1 MLLKKS
7 KRSLITMTDEVKS
20 QNEQTGDSGEQTAQT
35 NEQTVQSNSN
45 DTNWKSLHENEVDYN
60 KKLRGKNQELQT
72 KLEQFEKTQAESRQK
87 KMEEAGEFK
96 TIIAEKDQTIE
107 SLTKKAGEYD
117 NYLNTRKSELLES
130 FSEDDRE
137 QFSHLPLTDI
147 EKLSKRLN
155 VSKSNV
161 PNVPEGRDAKL
172 GEFGGY
178 GSYQEWATK
187 DPKGY
192 EKANK
197 NITNGDIKIGY
208 L

>member
-7 KRSLITMTDEVKS
+7 KRSLITMTDEVKN

-35 NEQTVQSNSN
+35 NEQTVQSNTN

-60 KKLRGKNQELQT
+60 KKLRGKNQELQS
-72 KLEQFEKTQAESRQK
+72 KLEQFEKNEAAARQK

-96 TIIAEKDQTIE
+96 TIIAEKDSQIE

-137 QFSHLPLTDI
+137 QFSHLPLNDI

-178 GSYQEWATK
+178 SSYQEWATK
-187 DPKGY
+187 DPAGY
-192 EKANK
+192 QKANTPQTSGK
-197 NITNGDIKIGY
+197 IKIGY
-208 L
+208 

>member
-1 MLLKKS
+1 MAE
-7 KRSLITMTDEVKS
+7 EV
-20 QNEQTGDSGEQTAQT
+20 QNQTEQAGISGEQTAQT
-35 NEQTVQSNSN
+35 NDQTDQSNTN

-60 KKLRGKNQELQT
+60 KKLRGKNQELQS
-72 KLEQFEKTQAESRQK
+72 KLEQFEKNEAAARQK

-96 TIIAEKDQTIE
+96 TIIAEKDSQIE

-137 QFSHLPLTDI
+137 QFSHLPLNDI

-161 PNVPEGRDAKL
+161 PNVPETGT
-172 GEFGGY
+172 
-178 GSYQEWATK
+178 SS
-187 DPKGY
+187 
-192 EKANK
+192 N
-197 NITNGDIKIGY
+197 N
-208 L
+208 

>member
-1 MLLKKS
+1 MAE
-7 KRSLITMTDEVKS
+7 EV
-20 QNEQTGDSGEQTAQT
+20 QNQTEQAGISGEQTAQT
-35 NEQTVQSNSN
+35 NDQSDQSNSN

-60 KKLRGKNQELQT
+60 KKLRGKNQELQA
-72 KLEQFEKTQAESRQK
+72 KLEQFEKNEAAARQK

-96 TIIAEKDQTIE
+96 TIIAEKDSEIE
-107 SLTKKAGEYD
+107 SLKKHKQEFDDYKKS
-117 NYLNTRKSELLES
+117 RKDKLLES

-161 PNVPEGRDAKL
+161 PNVPEGRDANL

-178 GSYQEWATK
+178 SSYQEWASK
-187 DPKGY
+187 DPEGY
-192 EKANK
+192 KNANQSPQ
-197 NITNGDIKIGY
+197 GQGIKIGY
-208 L
+208 GN

>member
-1 MLLKKS
+1 
-7 KRSLITMTDEVKS
+7 MTEEVKT
-20 QNEQTGDSGEQTAQT
+20 QNEQTVSSGEQTAQT
-35 NEQTVQSNSN
+35 NDQTDQSKSN
-45 DTNWKSLHENEVDYN
+45 DTNWKSLHENEVEYN
-60 KKLRGKNQELQT
+60 KKLRGNNQ
-72 KLEQFEKTQAESRQK
+72 KLESELEQYKKNEAASRQK

-96 TIIAEKDQTIE
+96 TIIAEKDQHIE
-107 SLTKKAGEYD
+107 SLTKKATEYD

-137 QFSHLPLTDI
+137 QFSHLSLSDI

-178 GSYQEWATK
+178 SSYQEWATK
-187 DPKGY
+187 DPAGY
-192 EKANK
+192 QKANTPQTSGK
-197 NITNGDIKIGY
+197 IKSGY
-208 L
+208 

>member
-1 MLLKKS
+1 MAE
-7 KRSLITMTDEVKS
+7 EV
-20 QNEQTGDSGEQTAQT
+20 QNQTEQAGISGEQTAQT
-35 NEQTVQSNSN
+35 NEQTAQSNSN

-60 KKLRGKNQELQT
+60 KKLRGKNQELQA
-72 KLEQFEKTQAESRQK
+72 KLEQFEKNEAASRQK

-96 TIIAEKDQTIE
+96 TIIAEKDTEIE
-107 SLTKKAGEYD
+107 SLTKKATEYD
-117 NYLNTRKSELLES
+117 NYLNTRKSEILES

-137 QFSHLPLTDI
+137 QFSHLSLSDI

-178 GSYQEWATK
+178 SSYQEWASK
-187 DPKGY
+187 DPSGY
-192 EKANK
+192 EKS
-197 NITNGDIKIGY
+197 TNPATSGKIKIGY
-208 L
+208 

>member
-1 MLLKKS
+1 MAE
-7 KRSLITMTDEVKS
+7 EVKT
-20 QNEQTGDSGEQTAQT
+20 QNEQTVSPGEQTAQT
-35 NEQTVQSNSN
+35 DQTDQSNSN
-45 DTNWKSLHENEVDYN
+45 DTDWKALHGTEVDYN
-60 KKLRGKNQELQT
+60 KKLRGKNQALES
-72 KLEQFEKTQAESRQK
+72 KLEQFEEDKAASRQK

-96 TIIAEKDQTIE
+96 TILAEKDSEIE

-137 QFSHLPLTDI
+137 QFNHLPLSDI

-155 VSKSNV
+155 VSTTNV

-178 GSYQEWATK
+178 ESFQEWATK
-187 DPKGY
+187 DPDGY
-192 EKANK
+192 KKANQSPA
-197 NITNGDIKIGY
+197 GQGIKIGY
-208 L
+208 GN

>member
-1 MLLKKS
+1 MAE
-7 KRSLITMTDEVKS
+7 EV
-20 QNEQTGDSGEQTAQT
+20 QNQTEQAGISGEQTAQT
-35 NEQTVQSNSN
+35 NDQTDQSNTN

-60 KKLRGKNQELQT
+60 KKLRGKNQELQS
-72 KLEQFEKTQAESRQK
+72 KLEQFEKNEAAARQK

-96 TIIAEKDQTIE
+96 TIIAEKDQHIE
-107 SLTKKAGEYD
+107 SLTKKATEYD

-137 QFSHLPLTDI
+137 QFSHLPLNDI

-178 GSYQEWATK
+178 SSYQEWATK
-187 DPKGY
+187 DPAGY
-192 EKANK
+192 QKANTPQTSGK
-197 NITNGDIKIGY
+197 IKIGY
-208 L
+208 

>member
-1 MLLKKS
+1 MAE
-7 KRSLITMTDEVKS
+7 EVKN
-20 QNEQTGDSGEQTAQT
+20 QTEQAGISGEQTAQT
-35 NEQTVQSNSN
+35 NDQSDQSNSN

-60 KKLRGKNQELQT
+60 KKLRGKNQELQS
-72 KLEQFEKTQAESRQK
+72 KLEQFEKNEAAARQK

-96 TIIAEKDQTIE
+96 TIIAEKDSQIE

-130 FSEDDRE
+130 FSEDDRD
-137 QFSHLPLTDI
+137 QFSHLPLSDI

-155 VSKSNV
+155 VSKQNV

-178 GSYQEWATK
+178 KSYEEWAAK

-192 EKANK
+192 KSANQSPQ
-197 NITNGDIKIGY
+197 GQGIKIGY
-208 L
+208 GN

>member
-1 MLLKKS
+1 MAE
-7 KRSLITMTDEVKS
+7 EVKN
-20 QNEQTGDSGEQTAQT
+20 QNEQTVSPGEQTAQT
-35 NEQTVQSNSN
+35 DQTDQSKTI
-45 DTNWKSLHENEVDYN
+45 DTDWKALHGTEVDYN
-60 KKLRGKNQELQT
+60 KKLRGKNQDLET
-72 KLEQFEKTQAESRQK
+72 KLEQFEKDKASSRQK

-96 TIIAEKDQTIE
+96 TIIAEKDSEIE

-137 QFSHLPLTDI
+137 QFNHLPLSDI

-178 GSYQEWATK
+178 KSYEEWAAK
-187 DPKGY
+187 DPDGY
-192 EKANK
+192 KNANQSPE
-197 NITNGDIKIGY
+197 GQGIKIGY
-208 L
+208 GN

>member
-1 MLLKKS
+1 
-7 KRSLITMTDEVKS
+7 MTEEVKT
-20 QNEQTGDSGEQTAQT
+20 QNEQTVSPGEQTAQT
-35 NEQTVQSNSN
+35 NDQTDQSNTN

-60 KKLRGKNQELQT
+60 KKLRGKNQELQS
-72 KLEQFEKTQAESRQK
+72 KLEQFEKNEAAARQK

-96 TIIAEKDQTIE
+96 TIIAEKDSEIE
-107 SLTKKAGEYD
+107 SLKKHKQEFDDYKKS
-117 NYLNTRKSELLES
+117 RKDKLLES

-161 PNVPEGRDAKL
+161 PNVPEGRDANL

-178 GSYQEWATK
+178 SSYQEWASK
-187 DPKGY
+187 DPEGY
-192 EKANK
+192 KNANQSPQ
-197 NITNGDIKIGY
+197 GQGIKIGY
-208 L
+208 GN

>member
-1 MLLKKS
+1 MAE
-7 KRSLITMTDEVKS
+7 EVKN
-20 QNEQTGDSGEQTAQT
+20 QNEQTGDSGEQTSQT

-72 KLEQFEKTQAESRQK
+72 KLEQFEKNEAAARQK

-137 QFSHLPLTDI
+137 QFSHLSLSDI

-178 GSYQEWATK
+178 SSYQEWATK
-187 DPKGY
+187 DPDGY
-192 EKANK
+192 KKSNQSPE
-197 NITNGDIKIGY
+197 GQGIKIGY
-208 L
+208 GN

>member
-1 MLLKKS
+1 MAE
-7 KRSLITMTDEVKS
+7 EVKN
-20 QNEQTGDSGEQTAQT
+20 QNEQTVSPGEQTAQT
-35 NEQTVQSNSN
+35 NDQADQSNTN

-60 KKLRGKNQELQT
+60 KKLRGKNQELQG

-96 TIIAEKDQTIE
+96 TIIAEKDSEIE

-137 QFSHLPLTDI
+137 QFSHLSLSDI

-178 GSYQEWATK
+178 SSYEEWASK
-187 DPKGY
+187 DPDGY
-192 EKANK
+192 KKANQSP
-197 NITNGDIKIGY
+197 TSQGMKIGY
-208 L
+208 GN